1 MSTNNGK
8 LKQSQH
14 TATESSPL
22 LQNDVHEDQQSDR
35 TLLNP
40 SNHEHDEGQPN
51 QQITARRGVLI
62 ALGLWGLL
70 FLQGV

>member
-1 MSTNNGK
+1 MSINNGK

-40 SNHEHDEGQPN
+40 SNRDYEGQPN

-70 FLQGV
+70 FLQGM